1 MRMERQLNHLA
12 RASSALVCLALVLL
26 LTGCQTLA
34 ERKQNTRLENVLR
47 TYEGVMRWGGIDQL
61 GRYYRPDEAD
71 AMLKLPQ
78 DEMRVTHYEVVQGPT
93 LVEENRAIQTAV
105 IQYVFVES
113 QVVREIVDQQTWE
126 YAPEEERWYLVS
138 PSPEF
143 K

>member
-1 MRMERQLNHLA
+1 MQIDRLLRSLA
-12 RASSALVCLALVLL
+12 WVVCLALILQ

-47 TYEGVMRWGGIDQL
+47 TYEGVIRWGAIDQI
-61 GRYYRPDEAD
+61 GRYLRSESVNTLLRMPE
-71 AMLKLPQ
+71 Q
-78 DEMRVTHYEVVQGPT
+78 EMRVTHYEVVQGPT

-113 QVVREIVDQQTWE
+113 QVVREIIDQQTWE
-126 YAPEEERWYLVS
+126 YVPDEERWYLVS
-138 PSPEF
+138 PSPDF